1 LARHPPEP
9 PESPDDFGSLVEA
22 VIESIPAGTV
32 MTYGEIAREAGF
44 PGAARAVGTLLARS
58 GGTLPWW
65 RVVNASGRLIPGHE
79 SEHARRLLA
88 EGVEL
93 TRSRRVRFPAG

>member
-1 LARHPPEP
+1 MAHHPPDQFAA
-9 PESPDDFGSLVEA
+9 SVEA
-22 VIESIPAGTV
+22 VILAIPSGVV
-32 MTYGEIAREAGF
+32 MTYGEIAVEAGY

-79 SEHARRLLA
+79 AEHARRLTD
-88 EGVEL
+88 EGVPF
-93 TRSRRVRFPAG
+93 TPSGRVRFPKP